1 MATRTKAAD
10 TTTAPATRGVYKK
23 IKIRRVYEEVCDQI
37 RSQLSSGHL
46 KVGDKLPSE
55 RALAEEFSVSRVVVR
70 EALRTLEMSGIIEL
84 RLGVK
89 GGAFVRDGNA
99 RMLTKSFEDLMMLG
113 RISLENLI
121 QARRIIHGAVL
132 QAACEHGA
140 AKDFNAIEANLRLI
154 DSLAAQEDWLG
165 RADAAVQFFHL
176 IAQAT
181 RNEVMV
187 ILVDS
192 ISELLRLAARDQAAR
207 PFRPELVPIRWKIL
221 ERLRARDAA
230 GAVACMDEYLRP
242 LHAKARRTPPTS
254 RKRAG
259 SAPAQS

>member
-1 MATRTKAAD
+1 MVTSTKAAK
-10 TTTAPATRGVYKK
+10 TTPAPATRSAYKK
-23 IKIRRVYEEVCDQI
+23 IKIRRGYEEVCDQI
-37 RSQLSSGHL
+37 RSQLSSGDL
-46 KVGDKLPSE
+46 KVGDKLLSE

-89 GGAFVRDGNA
+89 GGAYVRDGNA

-113 RISLENLI
+113 RISMKNLI

-132 QAACEHGA
+132 QAACEHGT
-140 AKDFNAIEANLRLI
+140 AKNFNAIEDNLRQI
-154 DSLAAQEDWLG
+154 DTLAAQEDWLG

-176 IAQAT
+176 VAQAT

-230 GAVACMDEYLRP
+230 GAVECMDEYLRP
-242 LHAKARRTPPTS
+242 FDAKPARAPAGG
-254 RKRAG
+254 RKRTERTRA
-259 SAPAQS
+259 